1 MRDRSRSSLGW
12 ALNAAMIGALAV
24 GLVGG
29 LAVFA
34 ANAAAAPAKPS
45 KGSAR
50 PDTSSETFGAWVLRC
65 GPTGK
70 GCYLYQTLARKKDR
84 ARIAR
89 ATIMAPRKKNGKLK
103 LRVLLPLGIG
113 LAKGS
118 MLSVDKAAPRKVPY
132 LACWRRGCAIELTVP
147 SLLERRLR
155 VGRMLTVTAFA
166 IQGAKPL
173 RFRFSLKG
181 LSRAIRRLRSK

>member
-1 MRDRSRSSLGW
+1 
-12 ALNAAMIGALAV
+12 MIGALAV
-24 GLVGG
+24 GLMGG
-29 LAVFA
+29 LAGFA
-34 ANAAAAPAKPS
+34 ANASAAPAKPS
-45 KGSAR
+45 NGSVR
-50 PDTSSETFGAWVLRC
+50 PDTSSETFGSWVLRC

-84 ARIAR
+84 ARLAR
-89 ATIMAPRKKNGKLK
+89 VTIFAPRKKNGKLK

-113 LAKGS
+113 LAKGTR
-118 MLSVDKAAPRKVPY
+118 LSVDKAASRKVPY
-132 LACWRRGCAIELTVP
+132 LACWRPGCVIELTVP

-155 VGRMLTVTAFA
+155 VGKILTLTAFA
-166 IQGAKPL
+166 IKGAKPL